1 MTRHR
6 APEAG
11 FSLIEVLVA
20 TSLMLLVTAGLF
32 DIMNPAQGTY
42 TTELEI
48 ADMQQRLRV
57 GADTLSKA
65 LIMAGA
71 GAYHG
76 TQTGSLNYFFP
87 TVLPFRLGVRSD
99 AAPGTFTTD
108 TVTLIYVS
116 STTAQTT
123 IPAAIRGA
131 TVDLTLTSQID
142 CPRDPISGL
151 VQRLCGFTKDMT
163 VLVYDESGTYNLFT
177 IAAVAGDTA
186 TMTMK
191 KRAGSLATTFPAG
204 SKIVEAQN
212 HTYYLKTDALNN
224 VHQLMHY
231 DGTTNADAPVVDNIV
246 GLRFDYYGDPDPPKV
261 RKALSDTAPPLTT
274 YGPRP
279 AAVAVPPFP
288 ARENCLFFDDG
299 SPAFGS
305 KIGPLG
311 DGAPALV
318 KLADAQLTDGPFC
331 PNDTDPNRWDAD
343 LLRIRR
349 IAVTLRVQ
357 TALAALRGPAG
368 ALFTRAGTSRGGN
381 KWVPD
386 QELHFD
392 IAPRNLNLA
401 R

>member
-1 MTRHR
+1 M
-6 APEAG
+6 
-11 FSLIEVLVA
+11 FS
-20 TSLMLLVTAGLF
+20 
-32 DIMNPAQGTY
+32 IMNPAQGAY
-42 TTELEI
+42 STELEI

-71 GAYHG
+71 GAYQG
-76 TQTGSLNYFFP
+76 TQAGSLNYYFP
-87 TVLPFRLGVRSD
+87 TVLPFRQGVTSD

-108 TVTLIYVS
+108 TVTVIYVS
-116 STTAQTT
+116 PTTAQTT
-123 IPAAIRGA
+123 IPVPISGA
-131 TVDLTLTSQID
+131 TVDFTLSAEGD
-142 CPRDPISGL
+142 CPKDPVSGL
-151 VQRLCGFTKDMT
+151 PQKLCGFTKDMT
-163 VLVYDESGTYNLFT
+163 VLVYDDTGSYNLFT
-177 IAAVAGDTA
+177 ITSVAGATA
-186 TMTMK
+186 TMTIK
-191 KRAGSLATTFPAG
+191 KPSAALATTFPAG

-212 HTYYLKTDALNN
+212 HTYYLKTDIANN
-224 VHQLMHY
+224 VYRLMHY
-231 DGTTNADAPVVDNIV
+231 DGTSNAAAPVVDNIV
-246 GLRFDYYGDPDPPKV
+246 GLKFDYYGDPDPPKV
-261 RKALSDTAPPLTT
+261 RKALSDMTPPLTT

-305 KIGPLG
+305 KIATLG
-311 DGAPALV
+311 GGAQALV
-318 KLADAQLTDGPFC
+318 ELTEARLTDGPFC
-331 PNDTDPNRWDAD
+331 PNETDANRWDAD
-343 LLRIRR
+343 LLRIRK

-368 ALFTRAGTSRGGN
+368 VLFTRAGTSRGGN

-392 IAPRNLNLA
+392 VSPRNLNLA